1 MKLKVIF
8 LIPKQKLTKAE
19 KLETEL
25 KKKSGDRSGKTD
37 PSFCR
42 RCKKTKPEPKKQQ
55 ENVRSKFF
63 LKPLIPFEFCRQN

>member
-25 KKKSGDRSGKTD
+25 KKKIGRPKWKNRPEFLSPMQKNKTGTEKAT
-37 PSFCR
+37 R
-42 RCKKTKPEPKKQQ
+42 KRQKQVFS
-55 ENVRSKFF
+55 EAAHPV
-63 LKPLIPFEFCRQN
+63 